1 MEMPVLAKP
10 NSIVTFGAFEN
21 QFEYDYLDGAD
32 AMICS
37 LEDGK
42 TAEAAIYDTKAN
54 LVLTLKASRKGNVIS
69 IESSNT
75 DKTFT
80 VSVDGTDKKITMQGG
95 KSEIVL

>member
-1 MEMPVLAKP
+1 
-10 NSIVTFGAFEN
+10 
-21 QFEYDYLDGAD
+21 
-32 AMICS
+32 MICS

-54 LVLTLKASRKGNVIS
+54 LVLILKASRKGNVIS

-80 VSVDGTDKKITMQGG
+80 VSVAGTDKKITMQGG
-95 KSEIVL
+95 KGEIVL